1 MPWCPKCRNEYVEGK
16 THCPDCD
23 VDLVEELSFEKEE
36 ILPPEDYEFP
46 EDFRPEEVLN
56 GPKERPKPVRTYKSP
71 EERYKDARSSAG
83 SFLLVGGAGFILM
96 ILALAGILSFP
107 FHDFALISML
117 IFFGVFLGIGV
128 FSLKNSRKIRESM
141 EEERTFVE
149 KVSSWFETQGK
160 HQERIKAVP
169 SDLPEEIRYFE
180 LYDAVRRTLTERFPE
195 MDEALLDKL
204 TSDFCEEN

>member
-71 EERYKDARSSAG
+71 EEPDFFQKFLSGSRPSANKSRPSSRQFRRQQ
-83 SFLLVGGAGFILM
+83 SLL
-96 ILALAGILSFP
+96 
-107 FHDFALISML
+107 
-117 IFFGVFLGIGV
+117 
-128 FSLKNSRKIRESM
+128 FS
-141 EEERTFVE
+141 
-149 KVSSWFETQGK
+149 
-160 HQERIKAVP
+160 
-169 SDLPEEIRYFE
+169 
-180 LYDAVRRTLTERFPE
+180 
-195 MDEALLDKL
+195 
-204 TSDFCEEN
+204 